1 MPQPTTRRTQFCAC
15 ITWPGSADTTTIT
28 AYQSRLRQYLFDGV
42 LDYIGLAACQVD
54 LTEEKTSQSYTFT
67 IRLVWLDGSSP
78 LELATRTVGEAYTS
92 VPTTYQSSS
101 SS

>member
-1 MPQPTTRRTQFCAC
+1 MTQPTTKRTQFCAC
-15 ITWPGSADTTTIT
+15 ITWPASADTTTIT

-54 LTEEKTSQSYTFT
+54 LIEDITDQSYTLT
-67 IRLVWLDGSSP
+67 IHLVWLDASPP
-78 LELATRTVGEAYTS
+78 LERATRTVGGVYMRMS
-92 VPTTYQSSS
+92 MTYSSS